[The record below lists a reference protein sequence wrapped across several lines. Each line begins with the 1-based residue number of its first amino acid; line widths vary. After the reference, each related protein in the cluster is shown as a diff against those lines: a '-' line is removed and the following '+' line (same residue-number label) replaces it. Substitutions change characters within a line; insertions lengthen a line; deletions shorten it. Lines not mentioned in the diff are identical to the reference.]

1 MLKFFSL
8 RQCFP
13 KGLILTEALIAI
25 TTLTAGAIAMGSIV
39 NNAISTTMVSK
50 DYLIAQNLVTEGEE
64 AVKVIRATNWMKK
77 PDKKDCWLTITTDC
91 SGAKASAGESYVAIN
106 KSGLWQLEDVN
117 SGGLDLTQ
125 SNVATYQTP
134 FRLYLEDI
142 GGFKQYVASKSD
154 PNFPPSRFFRAIKF
168 ANVDS
173 TNNTQATFE
182 VKVQWL
188 DGSRVRT
195 INRELTI
202 YNYL

>member
-8 RQCFP
+8 KQCFP

-39 NNAISTTMVSK
+39 SNAISTTTVSK

-91 SGAKASAGESYVAIN
+91 SGAKVSAGESYAAIN
-106 KSGLWQLEDVN
+106 KSGLWQLVDAN
-117 SGGLDLTQ
+117 SGGLDLAQ

-134 FRLYLEDI
+134 FQLYLQDI
-142 GGFKQYVASKSD
+142 GGVKQYVAVNSGNL
-154 PNFPPSRFFRAIKF
+154 PVSRFFRAIKF
-168 ANVDS
+168 VNVDT

-182 VKVQWL
+182 IKIQWL